1 MFNQCSMVNVH
12 VSHQVFKANIP
23 ELGVGYI
30 HP

>member
-1 MFNQCSMVNVH
+1 MVNVH